1 MEKIELIINRK
12 EYSDH
17 AVERATIEELKDGEV
32 LMEVERF
39 SFTSNNITY
48 AIIGDMI
55 GYWKFFKA
63 EEGKGKLPGWGFA
76 KVISS
81 KSDALSE
88 GERFYGYYPM
98 GSHLIVE
105 PAKVNEFGFLDGAEH
120 RRPLPPIYNYYTN
133 TKKDAVYAQETEDIQ
148 CLLRP
153 LFTTSF
159 LIDDQFADNDFYGSE
174 QIILT
179 SASSKTGLALAH
191 LLKKRKTAGAASFDI
206 VGLTS
211 PSNKDFVI
219 ASGYYDSVIT
229 YDEYANITKEKA
241 SSIVDFSG
249 NHKLQY
255 DLQVHLGESLK
266 YNCLVG
272 VVHWEDLRG
281 QEKLPQKGTFF
292 FAPTNAQKRQQDWG
306 REGFQQRLKDAW
318 NGFIPETKDWMSIE
332 TYEGAE
338 KLSDIYSKMLSGDF
352 DPKIGYIIKPTV

>member
-12 EYSDH
+12 NYAEH
-17 AVERATIEELKDGEV
+17 AVEKATIEDLQEGEA

-48 AIIGDMI
+48 AIVGDQI
-55 GYWKFFKA
+55 GYWNFFKA

-76 KVISS
+76 KIIAS
-81 KSDALSE
+81 KSDTVNV

-98 GSHLIVE
+98 GSHLVVQ
-105 PAKVNEFGFLDGAEH
+105 PAKVNEFGFMDGVEH

-133 TKKDAVYAQETEDIQ
+133 TKKDAVYTQETEDIQ

-159 LIDDQFADNDFYGSE
+159 LIDDLFADNDFFGSD

-191 LLKKRKTAGAASFDI
+191 LLKKHKTNSGASFEI
-206 VGLTS
+206 IGLTS
-211 PSNKDFVI
+211 SGNKDFVN

-229 YDEYANITKEKA
+229 YDQYASISQGKA

-281 QEKLPQKGTFF
+281 EEKLPQKGTFF
-292 FAPTNAQKRQQDWG
+292 FAPTYAQKRQKDWG
-306 REGFQQRLKDAW
+306 REGFQQKLKDAW
-318 NGFIPETKDWMSIE
+318 NGFIPETSDWMTIE
-332 TYEGAE
+332 TQEGAE

>member
-1 MEKIELIINRK
+1 MNKIELIIDRK
-12 EYSDH
+12 NYAEHS
-17 AVERATIEELKDGEV
+17 VERSEIEELADGQI

-48 AIIGDMI
+48 AIVGDQV

-63 EEGKGKLPGWGFA
+63 DEGKGKLPAWGFA

-81 KSDALSE
+81 KSATVQE

-105 PAKVNEFGFLDGAEH
+105 PAKANEYGFLDGAEH
-120 RRPLPPIYNYYTN
+120 RRALPPIYNYYTN
-133 TKKDAVYAQETEDIQ
+133 TKKDAVYSAETEDIQ

-159 LIDDQFADNDFYGSE
+159 LIDDLFGESDFFGSQ
-174 QIILT
+174 QIVLT

-191 LLKKRKTAGAASFDI
+191 LLKKQKSKDGVSFDI
-206 VGLTS
+206 IGLTS
-211 PSNKDFVI
+211 AGNKDFVS
-219 ASGYYDSVIT
+219 ASGYYDQVIT
-229 YDEYANITKEKA
+229 YDDHANIDNGKA

-255 DLQVHLGESLK
+255 DLQVHLGEQLK

-272 VVHWEDLRG
+272 VVHWEDIRG
-281 QEKLPQKGTFF
+281 KEKLPQKGTFF
-292 FAPTNAQKRQQDWG
+292 FAPTYAQQRQQDWG
-306 REGFQQRLKDAW
+306 REGFQERLKEAW
-318 NGFIPETKDWMSIE
+318 EGFIPETKDWMSIE
-332 TYEGAE
+332 THEGAE
-338 KLSDIYSKMLSGDF
+338 KLSDIYTKMLSGKF
-352 DPKIGYIIKPTV
+352 DPKIGYMIKPTV

>member
-1 MEKIELIINRK
+1 MNKIELIINRK
-12 EYSDH
+12 NYADH
-17 AVERATIEELKDGEV
+17 TVEKSEIEELNDGQI

-48 AIIGDMI
+48 AIVGDQV

-63 EEGKGKLPGWGFA
+63 PEGKGKLPGWGFA
-76 KVISS
+76 KVIAS
-81 KSDALSE
+81 KSDTVQE

-105 PAKVNEFGFLDGAEH
+105 PAKANEFGFMDGAEH
-120 RRPLPPIYNYYTN
+120 RRALPPIYNYYTN
-133 TKKDAVYAQETEDIQ
+133 TLKDAVYTQETEDVQ

-159 LIDDQFADNDFYGSE
+159 LIDDLFGDNSFFESK

-191 LLKKRKTAGAASFDI
+191 LLKKRKAQGASVEI
-206 VGLTS
+206 IGLTS
-211 PSNKDFVI
+211 AGNKDFVT
-219 ASGYYDSVIT
+219 ASGYYDQVFT
-229 YDEYANITKEKA
+229 YDDYASIDKA
-241 SSIVDFSG
+241 IPSSIVDFSG
-249 NHKLQY
+249 NHKLQF
-255 DLQVHLGESLK
+255 DLQVYLGEKLK

-272 VVHWEDLRG
+272 VVHWEELRG
-281 QEKLPQKGTFF
+281 KEKLPQKGTFF
-292 FAPTNAQKRQQDWG
+292 FAPTYAQQRQKDWG
-306 REGFQQRLKDAW
+306 REGFQQRLKEAW
-318 NGFIPETKDWMSIE
+318 NGFIPDTNDWMSIE

-352 DPKIGYIIKPTV
+352 NPRIGYMIKPTV